1 MKLKLYIEYA
11 GHNYSG
17 WQKQTGQSKVK
28 TVQGT
33 LINAIQTVLKN
44 SKANTE
50 FKELYGAGRT
60 DAGVH
65 AIEQIAHLDCE
76 TMLAPEILKMKINDE
91 LPSDI
96 NILEIEKAPKDFHA
110 RHDAKSRQYLYV
122 ISKRRTA
129 FEKRF
134 VWWIKDS
141 PDVKKMKE
149 AAELFIGM
157 HDFKNFAEK
166 TPSPT
171 PLTPSPKERGSQL
184 KEGNLS
190 TKCKVESL
198 IITEKGDKI
207 FISIKASHFLWKMVR
222 RIVGTLVEAGRGNVK
237 AGEIN
242 FLLDNKAPLLFKDK
256 SKAAALDPA
265 KLTAPPSGLFLE
277 KIYY

>member
-1 MKLKLYIEYA
+1 MKYKLYIEYA

-17 WQKQTGQSKVK
+17 WQMQTGQSKVK

-65 AIEQIAHLDCE
+65 AIEQVAHLDLE

-134 VWWIKDS
+134 VWWIKDKL
-141 PDVKKMKE
+141 DVKKMKE
-149 AAELFIGM
+149 AAELFVGM
-157 HDFKNFAEK
+157 HDFKKFAER
-166 TPSPT
+166 SPED
-171 PLTPSPKERGSQL
+171 K
-184 KEGNLS
+184 S
-190 TKCKVESL
+190 TKCHVESL
-198 IITEKGDKI
+198 IVTEKGDKI
-207 FISIKASHFLWKMVR
+207 YISIKASHFLWKMVR
-222 RIVGTLVEAGRGNVK
+222 RLVGTIVEAGRGNVK
-237 AGEIN
+237 AEEIN
-242 FLLDNKAPLLFKDK
+242 FLLDNKAPLLFKDRTT
-256 SKAAALDPA
+256 AAALDPA